1 MDRLKRIKY
10 LLLSLFVGMIGG
22 SVIVLLK
29 NGFND
34 TTGNMADWLSGIG
47 TVGTLFAAYIE
58 IKDSRRQFD
67 KEHRPELKVYANWKK
82 PFNIEINENIE
93 GGNADVNSG
102 IFLNIIPVNKGLASG
117 IYRYFGVC
125 RLEDVDE
132 IVSLVNK
139 AENGNLKYAKADKLL
154 DLICYD
160 PEDVGQTKEHHD
172 TKITSLLYP
181 NKKRIF
187 QTIEPDGVGD
197 ILNKGERK
205 IEKKF
210 KIDISEDKLAVLYI
224 DPQMKIYSFE
234 VGVYREENKNRI
246 K

>member
-1 MDRLKRIKY
+1 MGLFCDVGKGGIARLVDRLKRIKY
-10 LLLSLFVGMIGG
+10 LLLSLFVGMVGG
-22 SVIVLLK
+22 GVIVLLK

-34 TTGNMADWLSGIG
+34 TTGNIVDWLSGIG
-47 TVGTLFAAYIE
+47 TVGTLLTAYVEIIE
-58 IKDSRRQFD
+58 SRKRFD
-67 KEHRPELKVYANWKK
+67 EEHRPELKVYANWKK

-93 GGNADVNSG
+93 AGNADFDSG

-125 RLEDVDE
+125 KLEDVDE

-139 AENGNLKYAKADKLL
+139 AENGNLKSEKADKLL
-154 DLICYD
+154 DPICYD

-181 NKKRIF
+181 NAKKVF

-197 ILNKGERK
+197 ILNKEEEK
-205 IEKKF
+205 IKK
-210 KIDISEDKLAVLYI
+210 
-224 DPQMKIYSFE
+224 E
-234 VGVYREENKNRI
+234 V
-246 K
+246 